1 MQKFTFLT
9 LRFLSSGNSPLRTP
23 SIASE
28 TQALHDT
35 LRQSPLCYSTQKQ
48 PPSGPFIKAFRE
60 AYTLNI
66 RNLFYRL
73 LFVGYLYT

>member
-35 LRQSPLCYSTQKQ
+35 RRQSALCYSVENQ
-48 PPSGPFIKAFRE
+48 PPSGPCIKAFCE
-60 AYTLNI
+60 AYILNF

-73 LFVGYLYT
+73 LFLG